1 MVKLLKLLVY
11 SKKDLAGINIAS
23 HLINEINFEKIKI
36 KNFYIYSYKEI
47 LLFPVEGSLLD
58 LDNIDINNVEWA
70 LFLSK
75 HKSESKRVCLTVHT
89 PGNLCEKNTM
99 GGRPNEV
106 AISNPP
112 LQCNLLKALNTISNE
127 KLNMNIEVT
136 IEATHHG
143 PTDLNFPVTFIEIGS
158 DENAW
163 KNELLGSIV
172 AKAISNIIKFPLEI
186 TPGAMGI
193 GGGHYSDKFT
203 KKILEEGALIGH
215 IIPKYAMIEG
225 MHPSMITKCMNKT
238 FGGCSKIY
246 VDWKGTPS
254 YFKNIIR
261 SIENIEIIKI

>member
-1 MVKLLKLLVY
+1 MVKLLKLLIY
-11 SKKDLAGINIAS
+11 SKDDPAGINIAS
-23 HLINEINFEKIKI
+23 HLINEINFDKIKM
-36 KNFYIYSYKEI
+36 KDFYVYSYKDVI
-47 LLFPVEGSLLD
+47 LFPVEGSLLD
-58 LDNIDINNVEWA
+58 LNINIDGVEWA

-75 HKSESKRVCLTVHT
+75 HKSESKKLCLTVHT
-89 PGNLCEKNTM
+89 PGNLYEKNTM

-112 LQCNLLKALNTISNE
+112 LQCNLLKALDTISNE

-143 PTDLNFPVTFIEIGS
+143 PTDLKFPVTFIEIGS

-172 AKAISNIIKFPLEI
+172 AKAISDVIKFPLMVA
-186 TPGAMGI
+186 PGAIGI

-225 MHPSMITKCMNKT
+225 MNPIMIVKCMNKT

-254 YFKNIIR
+254 QFKNIIK